1 VDKTSEQGA
10 RPTSAEQGA
19 ATRAAIINATIALI
33 AKVGWGQVT
42 TRAIAAEAGVPHGAV
57 SYHFR
62 GKEELLRE
70 AGISATLQALAEP
83 LAMARGAGSLRE
95 VLDGTLNWYASGG
108 LNDPSVTL
116 LLETLRQASR
126 DPALREP
133 IARELRAYRAAL
145 GDLADADRRRGD
157 LAPGVSTSGTAMVVA
172 ALADGLL
179 LHLILDPD
187 LDVQEAANALLTLLR
202 GES

>member
-1 VDKTSEQGA
+1 V
-10 RPTSAEQGA
+10 
-19 ATRAAIINATIALI
+19 TRAAITSATIALI
-33 AKVGWGQVT
+33 AKVGWGHVT

-70 AGISATLQALAEP
+70 AAISATLQALAEP
-83 LAMARGAGSLRE
+83 LAMARRAGSLCE
-95 VLDGTLNWYASGG
+95 VLEGTLGWYASGG
-108 LNDPSVTL
+108 LNDPSVAL

-133 IARELRAYRAAL
+133 IAHELRAYRAAL
-145 GDLADADRRRGD
+145 GDLADADQQRGD
-157 LAPGVSTSGTAMVVA
+157 LAPGVSTSATAMVVA

-187 LDVQEAANALLTLLR
+187 LDVQEAANALLALLR